1 MKTLKKLTAVL
12 LALTI
17 ALSICACS
25 SQSNKNKSYVK
36 ATSTPKPSPTVF
48 SIFSLSDYEI
58 EDFVCSCISWHYSV
72 VRSSSS
78 PHEIKYEIGTI
89 KREQDC
95 IKVYVTANFYDEF
108 GDRCDDWGRETNRFS
123 DTYQEIIATVPDSL
137 KTLAPT
143 LYSAVDL
150 DFR

>member
-48 SIFSLSDYEI
+48 SIFSASNSEI
-58 EDFVCSCISWHYSV
+58 ESFVCSLLLTKFSSV
-72 VRSSSS
+72 PNLRY
-78 PHEIKYEIGTI
+78 KLGTI
-89 KREQDC
+89 KREKDC
-95 IKVYVTANFYDEF
+95 IKVYITVHFRDEF
-108 GDRCDDWGRETNRFS
+108 GNGVNFIGGKTNKFSETYE
-123 DTYQEIIATVPDSL
+123 DIVVTIPDSL
-137 KTLAPT
+137 NN
-143 LYSAVDL
+143 LYSSAHYL
-150 DFR
+150 DSRYNVH

>member
-48 SIFSLSDYEI
+48 SIFSASDSEI
-58 EDFVCSCISWHYSV
+58 ESFVCSLLPRRFSDVPNLRY
-72 VRSSSS
+72 
-78 PHEIKYEIGTI
+78 KLGTI
-89 KREQDC
+89 KRKKDC
-95 IKVYVTANFYDEF
+95 IEVYVTVHFRDEF
-108 GDRCDDWGRETNRFS
+108 GNGADIWGRETNKFS
-123 DTYQEIIATVPDSL
+123 ETYRDVIVTIPDSIPSL
-137 KTLAPT
+137 SSSW
-143 LYSAVDL
+143 YYNIDFDL
-150 DFR
+150 R